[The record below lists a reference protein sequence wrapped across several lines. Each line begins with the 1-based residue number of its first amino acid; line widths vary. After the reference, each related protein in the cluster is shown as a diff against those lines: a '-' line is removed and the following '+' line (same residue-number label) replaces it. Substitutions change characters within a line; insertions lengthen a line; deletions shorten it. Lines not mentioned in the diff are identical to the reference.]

1 MTERHVTLITG
12 ASRGIGLTTA
22 RFLAEKGHLVVGLAR
37 NPPERDFHGEF
48 VSVDL
53 ADCHAAAATLADLS
67 DRYAFDGVVNNVG
80 IVRPEPLEDV
90 TPEHFHEVIDLNLRV
105 ALQTVQ
111 AVVPSMKAKGRGR
124 IVNISSISALG
135 AQDRTS
141 YAAAKAGMI
150 SFARTWALEFAAD
163 GITVNT
169 VAPGGIETEMSRKL
183 CPAGSEAEKR
193 CLAGIPMGRFG
204 QTPEV
209 AATVGFFFS
218 EEAAYIT
225 GQTLFVDGGCCID
238 IHPCYK
244 ARQ

>member
-1 MTERHVTLITG
+1 MTEQHITLITG

-22 RFLAEKGHLVVGLAR
+22 QFLAKKGHLVVGLAR
-37 NPPERDFHGEF
+37 NPPVKDFPGQF

-53 ADCHAAAATLADLS
+53 ADSHAAAATLADLS
-67 DRYAFDGVVNNVG
+67 SQYAFDGVVNNVG

-90 TPEHFHEVIDLNLRV
+90 TPEHLHEVIDLNLRV
-105 ALQTVQ
+105 ALQVVQ
-111 AVVPSMKAKGRGR
+111 TAVPSMKAKGWGR

-135 AQDRTS
+135 AQERTS

-169 VAPGGIETEMSRKL
+169 VAPGGIETEMTRQL

-204 QTPEV
+204 QTSEI

-244 ARQ
+244 AR

>member
-1 MTERHVTLITG
+1 M
-12 ASRGIGLTTA
+12 
-22 RFLAEKGHLVVGLAR
+22 
-37 NPPERDFHGEF
+37 
-48 VSVDL
+48 DL
-53 ADCHAAAATLADLS
+53 ADSHAAAATLADLS
-67 DRYAFDGVVNNVG
+67 SQYAFDGVVNNVG

-90 TPEHFHEVIDLNLRV
+90 TPEHLHEVIDLNLRV
-105 ALQTVQ
+105 ALQVVQ
-111 AVVPSMKAKGRGR
+111 TAVPSMKAKGWGR

-135 AQDRTS
+135 AQERTS

-169 VAPGGIETEMSRKL
+169 VAPGGIETEMTRQL

-204 QTPEV
+204 QTSEI

-225 GQTLFVDGGCCID
+225 GQTLFCGRRLL
-238 IHPCYK
+238 Y
-244 ARQ
+244 